1 MSKLGQYRWYFDTNI
16 AVAVSMAVLTRN
28 GPRWSWSYAGEMT
41 RTAAS
46 GTDGDGGVWHAS
58 GEGNL
63 IDQCYQMAL
72 CKRVIFPPHVKAGG
86 CTQARHHACQS
97 KQSWLCSELQLCRC

>member
-1 MSKLGQYRWYFDTNI
+1 MSKFGRYRWYFDINT
-16 AVAVSMAVLTRN
+16 AVAVLMAVLTHN
-28 GPRWSWSYAGEMT
+28 GSRWSRSYAVERT

-46 GTDGDGGVWHAS
+46 GTDGDSGIWHAS

-72 CKRVIFPPHVKAGG
+72 CKRVIFPSTRE
-86 CTQARHHACQS
+86 CCQS
-97 KQSWLCSELQLCRC
+97 KQPVLF